1 MNISV
6 GVVDGGL
13 GAGWGININSTD
25 AEIEDAA
32 KQFMEVCKYS
42 YSILI

>member
-13 GAGWGININSTD
+13 GAGWGLNINSTD
-25 AEIEDAA
+25 AEIEAAA
-32 KQFMEVCKYS
+32 KQFVEACK
-42 YSILI
+42 

>member
-13 GAGWGININSTD
+13 GTGWGININSTD
-25 AEIEDAA
+25 AEIEAAA
-32 KQFMEVCKYS
+32 KQFINVCR
-42 YSILI
+42 

>member
-13 GAGWGININSTD
+13 GSGWGININSSD
-25 AEIEDAA
+25 EEIEAAA
-32 KQFMEVCKYS
+32 KQFIEVCENN
-42 YSILI
+42 